1 MYKILANTIFLGKD
15 VHFLPDCH
23 STNDIALQ
31 MVRQKKAGEGTVV
44 ICSNQTQG
52 RGQRGNVWVSEPG
65 KNLTL
70 SLVLRPDFLDITEQ
84 FQLNMCVSNGIR
96 EFLQEYVPDIK
107 VKWPNDL
114 VVPGEGKIGG
124 ILIENSISSEGW
136 EYAVVGIGLNINQ
149 EKFSLPFA
157 TSLKKLTGS
166 EFDLEELFRLLV
178 IRLEQK
184 YIQLKKGKIKEI
196 KTEYLHYL
204 YLKGERKTFGT
215 GEEQFEGRI
224 HGVDPHGKLE
234 IELEN
239 GEISTFGFKDIC
251 FPVE

>member
-23 STNDIALQ
+23 STNDIAFQ
-31 MVRQKKAGEGTVV
+31 MVRQKKAQEGTVV
-44 ICSNQTQG
+44 ICSNQTKG

-70 SLVLRPDFLDITEQ
+70 SLVLRPSFLDITEQ

-124 ILIENSISSEGW
+124 ILIENSVTSEGW
-136 EYAVVGIGLNINQ
+136 EFAVVGIGLNINQ
-149 EKFSLPFA
+149 EKFPLPFA
-157 TSLKKLTGS
+157 TSLKKLTGT
-166 EFDLEELFRLLV
+166 EFDLGELFRLL
-178 IRLEQK
+178 ITRLEQK
-184 YIQLKKGKIKEI
+184 YIQLRKGKIKEI
-196 KTEYLHYL
+196 KTEYLNYL
-204 YLKGERKTFGT
+204 YSKGEWKNFGL
-215 GEEQFEGRI
+215 GEDQI
-224 HGVDPHGKLE
+224 LGKILGIDSLGQLQ
-234 IELEN
+234 IEMEN
-239 GEISTFGFKDIC
+239 GEISTFGFKDIRL
-251 FPVE
+251 PLE